1 MTPPATLAAARWRA
15 GLVLRIEA
23 LVPAL
28 APSAAI
34 AGLWMAAAL
43 FGLLTVLPPLLA
55 APVTAAALV
64 AGVTLAWR
72 RVGRLATPPDAGVD
86 RRIERA
92 SRLAHRPL
100 AALADRRAAGTA
112 ALWDVHQARLAGSL
126 GQLRAGWPHPALA
139 PIDRWGFRFI
149 VPAAL
154 LAGFVVAR
162 EDAGA
167 LLLAAAAP
175 GIAPVPGPAGHLQA
189 WISPPAFTG
198 LAPLFL
204 HAGSGETARVPE
216 GSVLTASLTG
226 SAATPHLAGGR
237 RKPARFAS
245 LGDGSFQLAETLD
258 RSGPIR
264 IRQGGHLVA
273 AWNVTVTPLG
283 APTVS
288 WTAAPGPVR
297 GGWRTALPWRV
308 AYPYGVAA
316 LTAEL
321 RPLGVPDAPPVTVT
335 IPVDGDPHDASGTET
350 PDLSASPFAGS
361 EVAATLVA
369 RDARGTIGR
378 SDTRTFTLPQRPF
391 RNPLARAVIDTRR
404 RLALHPDDHEA
415 AAADLEALGGVPH
428 VFDHAGASGTFL
440 NLEAVA
446 ALLRARPDR
455 SANAEA
461 EARLWEL
468 ALLLEDASH
477 EGAQAARSALAMRSA
492 REALDQ
498 QLQHMRALGPRGQ
511 TPDAQSE
518 LARRVEALK
527 RALQQRMRD
536 LMQQALQQGTVL
548 PPDAAAG
555 AQGRDALSRMM
566 QHLDDATRSGH
577 PEDAAKALS
586 QMEDMLDRMR
596 PATPD
601 EVRQAL
607 ASMEA
612 GQQAEKQMQALG
624 DMVKREGQL
633 LDQAEKRA
641 GNPSGPPPPPPLAG
655 SPGQA
660 ATNPSDPRAAERRT
674 EHALGRAADAL
685 ASQFEAL
692 AGKKPEALGRARA
705 AMSAA
710 EGALGHG
717 DDAAAAGA
725 EREALRDLQS
735 GGQQM
740 SSTLRSRSR
749 GSSGATAFVPGFS
762 PGGDGGMS
770 GDPGA
775 SEDGEEGDAQNTPR
789 DPLGRKLTGNG
800 RATGDDT
807 ELALPDESARAR
819 NRQIEEELR
828 KRDSDRERPA
838 DELRYLDRLLQAF

>member
-1 MTPPATLAAARWRA
+1 MTPHANLAGARWRA

-28 APSAAI
+28 GPSAAI

-43 FGLLTVLPPLLA
+43 FGLLTVLPPLVA
-55 APVTAAALV
+55 APVTLAALAACLV
-64 AGVTLAWR
+64 LAAR
-72 RVGRLATPPDAGVD
+72 RVRTLETPPVARID
-86 RRIERA
+86 RRLELA
-92 SRLAHRPL
+92 SRLPHRPL
-100 AALADRRAAGTA
+100 AALADRRAAGAA
-112 ALWDVHQARLAGSL
+112 ALWDTHQARLAGSL

-139 PIDRWGFRFI
+139 PHDRWGLRFI

-154 LAGFVVAR
+154 LAGFLVAR

-175 GIAPVPGPAGHLQA
+175 GIAPVPGPAGNLQA

-198 LAPLFL
+198 MAPIFL

-237 RKPARFAS
+237 HKAARFAS

-258 RSGPIR
+258 RSGAIR

-273 AWNVTVTPLG
+273 SWNVTVIPLG
-283 APTVS
+283 APAVS
-288 WTAAPGPVR
+288 WTASPGPAR

-308 AYPYGVAA
+308 AYPYGVAS

-321 RPLGVPDAPPVTVT
+321 RPVGVPNTPPITIT
-335 IPVDGDPHDASGTET
+335 IPLDGDPHDASGTET

-361 EVAATLVA
+361 DVDATLVA
-369 RDARGTIGR
+369 RDTRGATGR
-378 SDTRTFTLPQRPF
+378 SDTRRFTLPARPF
-391 RNPLARAVIDTRR
+391 RNPLARAVVDARR
-404 RLALHPDDHEA
+404 RLAQHPDDHDTV
-415 AAADLEALGGVPH
+415 AADLEALGGVPH
-428 VFDHAGASGTFL
+428 AFDHAGAAGTFL

-446 ALLRARPDR
+446 ALLRTRPDA

-477 EGAQAARSALAMRSA
+477 EGAAAARSALAMRSA
-492 REALDQ
+492 REAVDQ
-498 QLQHMRALGPRGQ
+498 QLRHMRALGPRGQ
-511 TPDAQSE
+511 TPEAQSE

-536 LMQQALQQGTVL
+536 LMAQALKQGTVL
-548 PPDAAAG
+548 PPDAAAA
-555 AQGRDALSRMM
+555 AQGRDALARMM
-566 QHLDDATRSGH
+566 QHLDDAARAGR
-577 PEDAAKALS
+577 PEDAAKALAA
-586 QMEDMLDRMR
+586 MEDMLDRMR

-607 ASMEA
+607 ASMAA
-612 GQQAEKQMQALG
+612 GQQAAKQMQALG

-633 LDQAEKRA
+633 LDGAEKRA
-641 GNPSGPPPPPPLAG
+641 GNPPGPPPPADTGAPAQD
-655 SPGQA
+655 QA
-660 ATNPSDPRAAERRT
+660 ASPPDPRTGERRIQ
-674 EHALGRAADAL
+674 HALGRAADAL
-685 ASQFEAL
+685 ASQFAAL

-710 EGALGHG
+710 ESALGRG

-740 SSTLRSRSR
+740 SSTLRSKSR
-749 GSSGATAFVPGFS
+749 GQSGATAFVPGFS

-775 SEDGEEGDAQNTPR
+775 TDGGDDDAQDGPR

-800 RATGDDT
+800 RTTGDDT
-807 ELALPDESARAR
+807 ELALPDDSARAR

-828 KRDSDRERPA
+828 RRDSDRERPA